1 LAAFISFFTATLSNR
16 GIAVMAKQV
25 QKKPV
30 LVLEN
35 VSKFFTQRDRQKLLV
50 LDNLNLSLY
59 PGEVVALVGK
69 SGSGKSTL
77 LRIMSGLIKPNNGRV
92 LWHDEDVASPFK
104 GLSMV
109 FQDFALLPWLTVL
122 QNVEL
127 GLEALGVDRKERR
140 EKALEAIDMV
150 GMDGFESAYPKEL
163 SGGMCQ
169 RVGLA
174 RALVV
179 DPEIMLMDE
188 PFSALDVLTTDNLR
202 SDLLSLWQGKK
213 TNLKNI
219 LIVTHNIEEAVLLAD
234 RILIFSSNPGAI
246 RAEVKVN
253 LDHPR
258 ADNEVGVHEVMDE
271 IYHQLSLLHDPHK
284 IAGVRYKNI
293 GLHYRL
299 PKVEISELSGLI
311 ETLDSSEYARK
322 ADLAD
327 LAEDLHL
334 DIDDLFPLT
343 DALEI
348 FRFAYI
354 QDGALFLTDL
364 GNRFACA
371 EILEKKEIFAKQLL
385 NHVPLARHIRRVLDD
400 RYNQCATEDRFL
412 SELQDSLTESAAD
425 EVLKVCIDW
434 GRFAEIFAYSVNSG
448 ILSLEDPN

>member
-1 LAAFISFFTATLSNR
+1 MTKTA
-16 GIAVMAKQV
+16 
-25 QKKPV
+25 KPV
-30 LVLEN
+30 LMCEN
-35 VSKFFTQRDRQKLLV
+35 ISKYFTQRDRQKLLV
-50 LDNLNLSLY
+50 LDNVNLALN
-59 PGEVVALVGK
+59 PGEIVALVGK

-77 LRIMSGLIKPNNGRV
+77 LRIMSGLLSPNTGRV
-92 LWHDEDVASPFK
+92 LWRDTAVSKPFK

-127 GLEALGVDRKERR
+127 GLEALGVDKKSRR
-140 EKALEAIDMV
+140 ERALEAIDMV

-179 DPEIMLMDE
+179 DPEILLMDE

-202 SDLLSLWQGKK
+202 SDLLSLWQAKK
-213 TNLKNI
+213 TNLQTI

-234 RILIFSSNPGAI
+234 RVCIFSSNPGAI
-246 RAEVKVN
+246 RAEVKVQ
-253 LDHPR
+253 LPHPR
-258 ADNEVGVHEVMDE
+258 SDNESGVHAVMDE

-311 ETLDSSEYARK
+311 ETLDSSDYNRK

-334 DIDDLFPLT
+334 DVDDLFPLA

-354 QDGALFLTDL
+354 QDGHLVLTDL
-364 GNRFACA
+364 GRGFAEA
-371 EILEKKEIFAKQLL
+371 EILDKKTIFAKQLL
-385 NHVPLARHIRRVLDD
+385 NHVPLARHIRRVLDE
-400 RYNQCATEDRFL
+400 RYNQSATEDRFL
-412 SELQDSLTESAAD
+412 SELQDSLTESAA
-425 EVLKVCIDW
+425 ETVLKVCIDW
-434 GRFAEIFAYSVNSG
+434 GRFAEIFAYNVNTG

>member
-1 LAAFISFFTATLSNR
+1 
-16 GIAVMAKQV
+16 MAK
-25 QKKPV
+25 KPII
-30 LVLEN
+30 VLEN
-35 VSKFFTQRDRQKLLV
+35 IAKFFTQRDRQKLLV
-50 LDNLNLSLY
+50 IDNLNLSLY

-77 LRIMSGLIKPNNGRV
+77 LRIIAGLTQPNTGRV
-92 LWHDEDVASPFK
+92 LCHDKEVTEPFP

-140 EKALEAIDMV
+140 ERALEAIDMV

-188 PFSALDVLTTDNLR
+188 PFSALDVLTSDNLR
-202 SDLLSLWQGKK
+202 SDLLTLWQSKK

-234 RILIFSSNPGAI
+234 RILIFSSNPGSI

-253 LDHPR
+253 LAHPR
-258 ADNEVGVHEVMDE
+258 SDNERGIHAVMDE
-271 IYHQLSLLHDPHK
+271 IYHQLSLLHDPNK

-299 PKVEISELSGLI
+299 PKVEISELSGLV
-311 ETLDSSEYARK
+311 ETLDSSDYDRK
-322 ADLAD
+322 ADLVD

-334 DIDDLFPLT
+334 DVDDLFPLT

-348 FRFAYI
+348 LRFAYI
-354 QDGALFLTDL
+354 QDGNLVLTDL
-364 GNRFACA
+364 GGKFASS
-371 EILEKKEIFAKQLL
+371 EILEQKKIFARQLL
-385 NHVPLARHIRRVLDD
+385 NHVPLARHIRRVLDE
-400 RYNQCATEDRFL
+400 RYNQSASQDRFL
-412 SELQDSLTESAAD
+412 TELQDSLTEGAAE
-425 EVLKVCIDW
+425 EVLKVCIEW
-434 GRFAEIFAYSVNSG
+434 GRFAEIYAYNFNSG
-448 ILSLEDPN
+448 MLSLEDPD

>member
-1 LAAFISFFTATLSNR
+1 MT
-16 GIAVMAKQV
+16 
-25 QKKPV
+25 KKP
-30 LVLEN
+30 LIVLEN
-35 VSKFFTQRDRQKLLV
+35 VAKYFTHRDRQKLLV

-77 LRIMSGLIKPNNGRV
+77 LRIIGGLMRPNTGRV
-92 LWHDEDVASPFK
+92 LCNDVEITEPFK

-127 GLEALGVDRKERR
+127 GLEALGVERKERR
-140 EKALEAIDMV
+140 ERALQAIDMV

-202 SDLLSLWQGKK
+202 SDLLNLWQSKK

-234 RILIFSSNPGAI
+234 RILIFSSNPGSI

-253 LDHPR
+253 ISHPR
-258 ADNEVGVHEVMDE
+258 VDNEREIHDVMDE
-271 IYHQLSLLHDPHK
+271 IYHQLSLLHDPNK

-299 PKVEISELSGLI
+299 PKVEITELSGLI
-311 ETLDSSEYARK
+311 QTLDSSEYGRK
-322 ADLAD
+322 ADLVD

-334 DIDDLFPLT
+334 DVDDLFPLT

-348 FRFAYI
+348 LRFAYI
-354 QDGALFLTDL
+354 QDGYLILTDL
-364 GNRFACA
+364 GGKFASA
-371 EILEKKEIFAKQLL
+371 EILEQKKLFAKQLL

-400 RYNQCATEDRFL
+400 RYNQSADEDRFL
-412 SELQDSLTESAAD
+412 TELQDSLTESAAE
-425 EVLKVCIDW
+425 EVLKVCIEW
-434 GRFAEIFAYSVNSG
+434 GRFAEIYAYNFNSG
-448 ILSLEDPN
+448 MLSLEDPD

>member
-77 LRIMSGLIKPNNGRV
+77 LRIMSGLIK
-92 LWHDEDVASPFK
+92 
-104 GLSMV
+104 
-109 FQDFALLPWLTVL
+109 

-293 GLHYRL
+293 G
-299 PKVEISELSGLI
+299 P
-311 ETLDSSEYARK
+311 
-322 ADLAD
+322 
-327 LAEDLHL
+327 
-334 DIDDLFPLT
+334 
-343 DALEI
+343 
-348 FRFAYI
+348 
-354 QDGALFLTDL
+354 
-364 GNRFACA
+364 
-371 EILEKKEIFAKQLL
+371 
-385 NHVPLARHIRRVLDD
+385 
-400 RYNQCATEDRFL
+400 
-412 SELQDSLTESAAD
+412 
-425 EVLKVCIDW
+425 
-434 GRFAEIFAYSVNSG
+434 
-448 ILSLEDPN
+448 